1 MPYAMQAKLL
11 RALQEGEI
19 ERVGGSKSISVD
31 VRIIA
36 ATNQNLEEM
45 IKAKQFRQDLY
56 FRSMWSAL
64 RCLRCGNEKEDII
77 PLINH
82 FLQKNNEKYKKHI
95 SSHRK
100 PTINLKRMNGRAT

>member
-1 MPYAMQAKLL
+1 MKSETCPMPCRQSCSG
-11 RALQEGEI
+11 RCRRGEI

-56 FRSMWSAL
+56 FRLNVVGITVPPL
-64 RCLRCGNEKEDII
+64 RERKR
-77 PLINH
+77 
-82 FLQKNNEKYKKHI
+82 I
-95 SSHRK
+95 SSVNQSLSAEK
-100 PTINLKRMNGRAT
+100 Q